1 MNFPEAREQI
11 PQPPIKIT
19 SLEDTVIHLAD
30 EGVPVLAIARATHTP
45 SEEVYDLLREAVDGG
60 SLIELP
66 QSDWPPGSLRRSRHQ
81 SDQNVL
87 NMDDDILQLA
97 CGQIFS
103 LTRQQAAVFVAI
115 IRRAPEISKRHVHSA
130 IESTRPA
137 NSEPTSLKMTDVVI
151 HHIRAKINPYGLDLK
166 TQWGKGYSLSFSDRD
181 KALALL
187 DRHLRPP
194 QAA

>member
-1 MNFPEAREQI
+1 MDLI

-45 SEEVYDLLREAVDGG
+45 SSEVYELLRDALDEGN
-60 SLIELP
+60 LIELP
-66 QSDWPPGSLRRSRHQ
+66 QSDWPPGSLRRSRQ
-81 SDQNVL
+81 PSEQNIL
-87 NMDDDILQLA
+87 NMDDDVLQLA
-97 CGQIFS
+97 CGQIFG

-115 IRRAPEISKRHVHSA
+115 IRKAPEVSKKHVHSA
-130 IESTRPA
+130 IESVRPA
-137 NSEPTSLKMTDVVI
+137 NAEPTSLKMTDVVI
-151 HHIRAKINPYGLDLK
+151 HHIRSKIIPYGLDLK
-166 TQWGKGYSLSFSDRD
+166 TQWGKGYSFSFSDRD

-194 QAA
+194 QQAA